1 MNAHP
6 PIGLH
11 HVTAIAGD
19 PVENLRFYRDVM
31 GLRLVKRSVNQ
42 DDPNTY
48 HLFYA
53 DAEGHPG
60 TDLTFF
66 PWPHARPGTPGV
78 GVVHETYLT
87 VPPDTLLAWADRLA
101 AGGARVDPID
111 VRFGDRVLPF
121 ADPHGLRLAL
131 VEGPEPFAFVPWH
144 EGPVPVAEQV
154 RGLHGARAPLRD
166 LAASERF
173 LTEVMGFE
181 RVAADGDWVRFV
193 LPGAPA
199 GGAGRIF
206 EAREDAHGRRG
217 EWGVGSVHH
226 LAWTVTN
233 DEHQV
238 ALRDAVARAGRR
250 PSEVIDRF
258 WFRSVYFMEPGGVLF
273 ELATVGPGFA
283 VDEDVERLG
292 ERLILPPWLEPQR
305 AEIEA
310 KLPDLSAADAA
321 PDGAAA
327 SGARQGVGR

>member
-1 MNAHP
+1 MIAHP
-6 PIGLH
+6 PVGLH

-42 DDPNTY
+42 DDPTTY

-60 TDLTFF
+60 TDITFF
-66 PWPHARPGTPGV
+66 PWPHARPGNPGV
-78 GVVHETYLT
+78 GVVRETYLT
-87 VPPDTLLAWADRLA
+87 VPPDTLLAWSDRLS

-131 VEGPEPFAFVPWH
+131 VEGPAPFAFVPWGD
-144 EGPVPVAEQV
+144 GPVPEDEQV

-181 RVAADGDWVRFV
+181 RVAEDGGWVRFV

-199 GGAGRIF
+199 GGAGRIL
-206 EAREDAHGRRG
+206 EVRADAQGRRG
-217 EWGVGSVHH
+217 DWGVGSVHH

-258 WFRSVYFMEPGGVLF
+258 WFRSVYFTEPGGLLF
-273 ELATVGPGFA
+273 ELATSGPGFA
-283 VDEDVERLG
+283 VDEDLERLG

-305 AEIEA
+305 AGIEA
-310 KLPDLSAADAA
+310 ALPDLSAAD
-321 PDGAAA
+321 GAAVRA
-327 SGARQGVGR
+327 AGRGGSR